1 MRRQKTD
8 ADFAAS
14 QHLFRTD
21 NFTGNWTKAN
31 SWGFMLLFTGRLRV
45 SLPAVKEHQPVMRR
59 SFSSD
64 NNRGK
69 FREVDA
75 NLLEAHLSPALILD
89 GICEPWLH
97 ALVSL
102 HLYFAVAA

>member
-31 SWGFMLLFTGRLRV
+31 SWGFVLLFTGRLRV

-64 NNRGK
+64 NRGK

-75 NLLEAHLSPALILD
+75 NFLEAHLLSALILD
-89 GICEPWLH
+89 GISEPWLD

-102 HLYFAVAA
+102 HLYFGAAA

>member
-1 MRRQKTD
+1 MRARGFASFEEPRLPSSDGSQTSRTREGGENVRWQKTD

-14 QHLFRTD
+14 QHLFRAD

-31 SWGFMLLFTGRLRV
+31 SRGLKLLFTGRLRV

-59 SFSSD
+59 SFCSD

-69 FREVDA
+69 
-75 NLLEAHLSPALILD
+75 I
-89 GICEPWLH
+89 
-97 ALVSL
+97 
-102 HLYFAVAA
+102 